1 VSQILIAC
9 QKIWHLFAIA
19 YRMLGDAMD
28 TEDMV
33 QGGDMIPLM
42 NLLSEV
48 RGCAVYDPEAIFG
61 QEKLP

>member
-1 VSQILIAC
+1 
-9 QKIWHLFAIA
+9 
-19 YRMLGDAMD
+19 MD

-48 RGCAVYDPEAIFG
+48 RGRAVYDPEAISG